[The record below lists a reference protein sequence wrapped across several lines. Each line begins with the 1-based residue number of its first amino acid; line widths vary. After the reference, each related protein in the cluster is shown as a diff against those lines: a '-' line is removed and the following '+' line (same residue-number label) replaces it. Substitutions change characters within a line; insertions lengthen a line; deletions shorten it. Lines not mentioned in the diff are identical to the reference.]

1 MQMTIWFGR
10 ESCHKTLMFPRSQI
24 ISYNSAYKI
33 FCRNIRWVFL
43 THLFE
48 GDRSLS
54 VYLTDD
60 EEIRQFNLKQRG
72 MDRPTDILSW
82 SYYEED
88 PELEWVGDLILSL
101 PRVQLQAEENGWD
114 LRTELVRMLAHGCAH
129 LAGWDHEG
137 SVEEAEA
144 MLKCEKLMLEKA
156 GFEKIYYE

>member
-1 MQMTIWFGR
+1 MIEIVIREGLEEAIDSSDIETILQG
-10 ESCHKTLMFPRSQI
+10 
-24 ISYNSAYKI
+24 
-33 FCRNIRWVFL
+33 FL

-60 EEIRQFNLKQRG
+60 EEIRQFNMKQRG

-88 PELEWVGDLILSL
+88 PEVEWVGDLMLSL

-129 LAGWDHEG
+129 LAGWDHER

-156 GFEKIYYE
+156 GFEKIYNE

>member
-1 MQMTIWFGR
+1 MIEIVMREGLEEAIDSSDIETI
-10 ESCHKTLMFPRSQI
+10 LQD
-24 ISYNSAYKI
+24 
-33 FCRNIRWVFL
+33 FL

-48 GDRSLS
+48 GERSLS

-72 MDRPTDILSW
+72 MDQPTDILSW

-88 PELEWVGDLILSL
+88 PEVEWVGDLMLSL

-129 LAGWDHEG
+129 LAGWDHER
-137 SVEEAEA
+137 SVEESEA

-156 GFEKIYYE
+156 GFEKIYNE

>member
-1 MQMTIWFGR
+1 MLGRRVIEIVIREGLEEAIDSSDIETI
-10 ESCHKTLMFPRSQI
+10 LQD
-24 ISYNSAYKI
+24 
-33 FCRNIRWVFL
+33 FL

-48 GDRSLS
+48 GERSLS
-54 VYLTDD
+54 VYLTYD
-60 EEIRQFNLKQRG
+60 EEIRQFNMKQRG

-88 PELEWVGDLILSL
+88 PEVEWVGDLMLSL

-129 LAGWDHEG
+129 LAGWDHER
-137 SVEEAEA
+137 SEEEAEA

-156 GFEKIYYE
+156 GFEKIYNE

>member
-1 MQMTIWFGR
+1 
-10 ESCHKTLMFPRSQI
+10 
-24 ISYNSAYKI
+24 
-33 FCRNIRWVFL
+33 
-43 THLFE
+43 
-48 GDRSLS
+48 
-54 VYLTDD
+54 
-60 EEIRQFNLKQRG
+60 

-88 PELEWVGDLILSL
+88 PEVEWVGDLMLSL

-129 LAGWDHEG
+129 LAGWDHEL

-156 GFEKIYYE
+156 GFDKIYNAIIPTPPVAPEIKIGFLNFFFLFSKSFITASDAVNPAVPNIIDFFTEKLIGIF